1 MSHFYSVIQGNRGQ
15 ATRCGT
21 KDSGVTATAA
31 SWTGAI
37 RTDLWYSPED
47 DVNRYTVVM
56 IPWHGVGCTRV
67 MATGIVGD
75 FKWMETGHD

>member
-1 MSHFYSVIQGNRGQ
+1 MAHFYSLIQGNRGQ

-21 KDSGVTATAA
+21 KDSGFTATAA

-37 RTDLWYSPED
+37 RTDLWYAPED

-56 IPWHGVGCTRV
+56 IPWRGAGCTRI
-67 MATGIVGD
+67 MATGIVGE
-75 FKWMETGHD
+75 FKWMEPGHD

>member
-1 MSHFYSVIQGNRGQ
+1 MSHFYSIIQGNRGH

-37 RTDLWYSPED
+37 RPELWYDEKD
-47 DVNRYTVVM
+47 DVNR
-56 IPWHGVGCTRV
+56 
-67 MATGIVGD
+67 
-75 FKWMETGHD
+75 

>member
-21 KDSGVTATAA
+21 KDSGVTAITA

-37 RTDLWYSPED
+37 RTDLWYAPED
-47 DVNRYTVVM
+47 EVNRYTILM
-56 IPWHGVGCTRV
+56 IPWHGVGTTRIIKS
-67 MATGIVGD
+67 GIVGEYGD
-75 FKWMETGHD
+75 D

>member
-37 RTDLWYSPED
+37 RTDLWYAPED
-47 DVNRYTVVM
+47 EVNRYTILM

-67 MATGIVGD
+67 MATGTVGE
-75 FKWMETGHD
+75 FKWMETGYD

>member
-21 KDSGVTATAA
+21 KDSGIRATAA

-37 RTDLWYSPED
+37 RTDLWYDEKD
-47 DVNRYTVVM
+47 DVNRYTILM
-56 IPWHGVGCTRV
+56 IPWHGVGATRIIKS
-67 MATGIVGD
+67 GRVGAYGD
-75 FKWMETGHD
+75 EW

>member
-56 IPWHGVGCTRV
+56 IPWHGVGCTRG
-67 MATGIVGD
+67 MATGTVGE
-75 FKWMETGHD
+75 FKWMETGYD

>member
-56 IPWHGVGCTRV
+56 IAWHGVGCTRV
-67 MATGIVGD
+67 MATGTVGE
-75 FKWMETGHD
+75 FKWMETGYD

>member
-67 MATGIVGD
+67 MATGTVGEL
-75 FKWMETGHD
+75 KWMETGHD

>member
-67 MATGIVGD
+67 MATGIVGE

>member
-37 RTDLWYSPED
+37 RTDLWYSTED

-67 MATGIVGD
+67 MATGTVGE
-75 FKWMETGHD
+75 FKWMETGYD

>member
-21 KDSGVTATAA
+21 KNSGVTATAA

-67 MATGIVGD
+67 MATGTVGE
-75 FKWMETGHD
+75 FKWMETGYD